1 MNRFVLAALC
11 SLMFIVAAVGVGSAA
26 GKIGVVDIAVIMDES
41 VAGQE
46 AHALLG
52 SFVAERQQVV
62 HEKEAELDELVL
74 ALDDDAAGLSV
85 ERRTALQAQF
95 DEANAE
101 LTQLVN
107 QFEAEIEAVIEDFR
121 GQILSDIQIVL
132 QLFGVE
138 SEYDVILDMSSIAF
152 ASDAVDVTRD
162 VIKKYDELLAESRTS
177 AEE

>member
-1 MNRFVLAALC
+1 MKRFVLAALC
-11 SLMFIVAAVGVGSAA
+11 ALMLIVAAVGVGSAA
-26 GKIGVVDIAVIMDES
+26 GKIGVVNIAIIMDES

-46 AHALLG
+46 AHALLS

-74 ALDDDAAGLSV
+74 ALDDDAAGLSA
-85 ERRTALQAQF
+85 ERRAALQAQF

-107 QFEAEIEAVIEDFR
+107 HFEAEIEAVIEDFR
-121 GQILSDIQIVL
+121 GQILSDIQVVL
-132 QLFGVE
+132 QLFGAE
-138 SEYDVILDMSSIAF
+138 TEYDVILDMSSVAF

-162 VIKKYDELLAESRTS
+162 VIKKYDELLAESRGS
-177 AEE
+177 SD